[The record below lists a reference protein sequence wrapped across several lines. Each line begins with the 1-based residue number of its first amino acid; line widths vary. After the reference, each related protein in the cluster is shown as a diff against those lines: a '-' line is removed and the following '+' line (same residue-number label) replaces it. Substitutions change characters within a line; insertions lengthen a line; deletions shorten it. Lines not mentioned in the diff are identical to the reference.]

1 MKTSKENHP
10 FDKLSNPAK
19 RALANAGITNLEELS
34 ALSEKEFMALHGIGK
49 STLIPLKAALEANG
63 LSFR

>member
-1 MKTSKENHP
+1 MKEQKENHP

-19 RALANAGITNLEELS
+19 RALATAGITSLEELS
-34 ALSEKEFMALHGIGK
+34 ALSQKEFMALHGIGK
-49 STLIPLKAALEANG
+49 STLAPIKAALETEG